1 MLFMKSKDYYEL
13 KLDELFR
20 PYLLVKNLDVEDNL
34 RNMKLLMKFLNNPDK
49 SFEQIHVAGTSG
61 KTSTCYYLASL
72 LNNNNNLKIGL
83 AVSPYVNE
91 ISERFQINFNK
102 LDQKNVYLWF
112 KRYIKIISKFSEKLT
127 YFDLIYSFSIW
138 YFNKQ
143 KVDYAV
149 IETGI
154 GGRLDPTNVLDSPN
168 KVCVITDIGYD
179 HQEILGKTLPE
190 IAYQK
195 VGIVK
200 RNNILI
206 TYSKSP
212 NIMRVLKNWTKE
224 VNAKINIFDQ
234 KDKDARLNNIIEY
247 NQLADY
253 QQKNF
258 NLALRT
264 YEYISKRDHLK
275 KLDNNNLLE
284 SLSINIPGRMEI
296 EHLKDNSIL
305 ILDGAHNTQK
315 IKTFLN
321 SLNSKYPGYV
331 PVILIAIS
339 HKKNYQK
346 ILDQIIKTKAFIILT
361 KFKSNDSMPIR
372 AIEPINL
379 EKYLNKVGYRDY
391 LKSDNLNKALKIFLN
406 KDNHL
411 KVVTGSFYLISE
423 VKKKLNL
430 SS

>member
-1 MLFMKSKDYYEL
+1 MKSKDYYEL

-168 KVCVITDIGYD
+168 KV
-179 HQEILGKTLPE
+179 
-190 IAYQK
+190 
-195 VGIVK
+195 
-200 RNNILI
+200 
-206 TYSKSP
+206 
-212 NIMRVLKNWTKE
+212 
-224 VNAKINIFDQ
+224 
-234 KDKDARLNNIIEY
+234 
-247 NQLADY
+247 
-253 QQKNF
+253 
-258 NLALRT
+258 
-264 YEYISKRDHLK
+264 
-275 KLDNNNLLE
+275 
-284 SLSINIPGRMEI
+284 
-296 EHLKDNSIL
+296 
-305 ILDGAHNTQK
+305 
-315 IKTFLN
+315 
-321 SLNSKYPGYV
+321 
-331 PVILIAIS
+331 
-339 HKKNYQK
+339 
-346 ILDQIIKTKAFIILT
+346 
-361 KFKSNDSMPIR
+361 
-372 AIEPINL
+372 
-379 EKYLNKVGYRDY
+379 Y
-391 LKSDNLNKALKIFLN
+391 LKSFRYFVYVWRNC
-406 KDNHL
+406 
-411 KVVTGSFYLISE
+411 
-423 VKKKLNL
+423 
-430 SS
+430 